1 MFREILRA
9 EIRQAVARAMD
20 AGAIP
25 RGEIPQVDVDIPRD
39 RRHGDYASN
48 AALVLAKQTGAKP
61 RDVAARLIE
70 HLTPAPDRIERL
82 DIAGP
87 GFINITLAWAWKRD
101 LVTTIRRVGD
111 GFGAQTVG
119 RGVRVNVEF
128 VSANPTGPLHVGT
141 GRNAVVGDVLA
152 NLLTALGFE
161 VAREYYI
168 NDAGQQVLSLA
179 RSVDARYFEHFGR
192 PTPVPEDGYH
202 GDYVVE
208 LARTI
213 AAAEGDH
220 WLATAEAQ
228 RLDRFRDLSLATVV
242 ADIRDVL
249 ERFGVRFDAWF
260 SERTLVESGAVDRV
274 PVDLRARG
282 YVYEA
287 DGKIWFRATEFG
299 DDQDRV
305 MYRPGAGWTYFATDI
320 AYHLNKLGRGF
331 DLLIDVWG
339 IDHIGDVARVKG
351 GLQALGVPADKV
363 EILIHQHVR
372 LKNEGEAL
380 RMSKRSGDFV
390 TLRQLIDAVGADA
403 ARYFYAMTSYTV
415 PMDFDVGLALK
426 HSQDNPVYYVQYA
439 HARIAGILREA
450 AVVKEPAA
458 VPAGAGGADPPAG
471 LGLPPAAP
479 LDRLVDEREAA
490 LIHTLAELPEV
501 IAAAG
506 LRREPQRLCAYAREV
521 AEAFHLFYTHC
532 RVLSDDADL
541 SAARLALVEATRI
554 VLRRVL
560 GLLGVSAPDR
570 M

>member
-25 RGEIPQVDVDIPRD
+25 RGEIPPVDVDIPRD

-61 RDVAARLIE
+61 RDVAARVIE